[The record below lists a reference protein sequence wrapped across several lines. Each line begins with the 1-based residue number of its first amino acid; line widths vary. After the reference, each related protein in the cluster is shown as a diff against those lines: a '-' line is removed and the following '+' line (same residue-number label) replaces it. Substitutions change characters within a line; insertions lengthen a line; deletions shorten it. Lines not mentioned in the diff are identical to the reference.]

1 MLFLFME
8 FEFDEAKS
16 ESNLRKHGID
26 FVSAQQL
33 WLDSDVVEVP
43 ARTVDEPRF
52 LVVGKISDKH
62 WSAVITYRGDIR
74 RIISVRRS
82 RTSEVEIYEGE

>member
-1 MLFLFME
+1 ME

-16 ESNLRKHGID
+16 EVNLRKHGID

-33 WLDSDVVEVP
+33 WLDPDVVEVP

-52 LVVGKISDKH
+52 LVVGRIADKH
-62 WSAVITYRGDIR
+62 WSAVITYRGDTR

-82 RTSEVEIYEGE
+82 RTSEVEIYESE